1 MAVLSDRDIR
11 RRLRVSKPG
20 VFVTHEG
27 YPRDLGISPC
37 EDHQIQPASID
48 LTLADE
54 WRVYPRAEVRT
65 PIFERYE
72 LPSFRPNPIDMDHA
86 KDVETTKIIAAE
98 YSLQP
103 HELILCS
110 TMEYVD
116 IPHDIQAQVHGKSS
130 LGRLGLLV
138 HITAGF
144 IDPGF
149 KGKITL
155 EMYNLN
161 NRPLILRAGKPIC
174 QLGMTRLSC
183 AAEFPYGHPK
193 LNSKYQDQREVTGS
207 RYTGT

>member
-1 MAVLSDRDIR
+1 MDHTI
-11 RRLRVSKPG
+11 
-20 VFVTHEG
+20 
-27 YPRDLGISPC
+27 GIEPC

-54 WRVYPRAEVRT
+54 WRVYPRHSSA
-65 PIFERYE
+65 
-72 LPSFRPNPIDMDHA
+72 PIDIDHA
-86 KDVETTKIIAAE
+86 KEVQTEKIIADA
-98 YSLQP
+98 YTLQP
-103 HELILCS
+103 HQLILCS
-110 TMEYVD
+110 TIEYVD

-161 NRPLILRAGKPIC
+161 KSPIILRAGKPIC
-174 QLGMTRLSC
+174 QLSMTRLSSP
-183 AAEFPYGHPK
+183 AAYPYGHPK
-193 LNSKYQDQREVTGS
+193 LGSKYQDQREVTGS
-207 RYTGT
+207 LYAG

>member
-11 RRLRVSKPG
+11 RRLRSNRLGVS
-20 VFVTHEG
+20 VTYEG
-27 YPRDLGISPC
+27 YPRDLGISPF
-37 EDHQIQPASID
+37 EYHQIQPASID
-48 LTLADE
+48 LTLANE
-54 WRVYPRAEVRT
+54 WRMYPSPEVRT
-65 PIFERYE
+65 FRRYE
-72 LPSFRPNPIDMDHA
+72 PLHFLDDPIDMDHA
-86 KDVETTKIIAAE
+86 GDVETIKIIADE

-110 TMEYVD
+110 TLEYVD

-161 NRPLILRAGKPIC
+161 NKPIILRAGKPIC

-183 AAEFPYGHPK
+183 PAEFPYGHPK

-207 RYTGT
+207 RYDG

>member
-1 MAVLSDRDIR
+1 MAALSDRDIR
-11 RRLRVSKPG
+11 RRLQPSQPG
-20 VFVTHEG
+20 VFVAHEG

-37 EDHQIQPASID
+37 EDHQVQPASID
-48 LTLADE
+48 LTLANE
-54 WRVYPRAEVRT
+54 WRVYPTAPANWQDV
-65 PIFERYE
+65 IA
-72 LPSFRPNPIDMDHA
+72 IDMDHA
-86 KDVETTKIIAAE
+86 HDVETTKIIADQ
-98 YSLQP
+98 YLLKP

-110 TMEYVD
+110 TIEYVD

-161 NRPLILRAGKPIC
+161 NRPIILRAGKPIC
-174 QLGMTRLSC
+174 QLGMTVLSC
-183 AAEFPYGHPK
+183 PAEFPYGHPK

-207 RYTGT
+207 RYTGV

>member
-11 RRLRVSKPG
+11 SRLNYRGEVSG
-20 VFVTHEG
+20 RITD
-27 YPRDLGISPC
+27 RTIGIEPC
-37 EDHQIQPASID
+37 EDHQVQPASVD

-54 WRVYPRAEVRT
+54 WRVYDGMGGW
-65 PIFERYE
+65 
-72 LPSFRPNPIDMDHA
+72 LPPVDRPIDIDYA
-86 KDVETTKIIAAE
+86 KVVQTEKIIAAE
-98 YSLQP
+98 YTLRP

-110 TMEYVD
+110 TIEYVD
-116 IPHDIQAQVHGKSS
+116 IPYDIQAQVHGKSS

-161 NRPLILRAGKPIC
+161 NRSIILRAGKPIC
-174 QLGMTRLSC
+174 QLSMTKLSS
-183 AAEFPYGHPK
+183 AAEFPYGHEK
-193 LNSKYQDQREVTGS
+193 LNSKYQDQREVQGS
-207 RYTGT
+207 LYDG

>member
-11 RRLRVSKPG
+11 SHLQSYGLV
-20 VFVTHEG
+20 
-27 YPRDLGISPC
+27 YPC
-37 EDHQIQPASID
+37 EDHQVQPASID

-54 WRVYPRAEVRT
+54 WRVFPDSEGEV
-65 PIFERYE
+65 EG
-72 LPSFRPNPIDMDHA
+72 RPYWHPIDIDDVKA
-86 KDVETTKIIAAE
+86 VETRKIVADS
-98 YSLQP
+98 YTLHP

-110 TMEYVD
+110 TVEYVD

-138 HITAGF
+138 HVTAGF

-161 NRPLILRAGKPIC
+161 KRPIILRAGKPIC
-174 QLGMTRLSC
+174 QLSMTRLSSP
-183 AAEFPYGHPK
+183 AAYPYGHAK

-207 RYTGT
+207 LYDG